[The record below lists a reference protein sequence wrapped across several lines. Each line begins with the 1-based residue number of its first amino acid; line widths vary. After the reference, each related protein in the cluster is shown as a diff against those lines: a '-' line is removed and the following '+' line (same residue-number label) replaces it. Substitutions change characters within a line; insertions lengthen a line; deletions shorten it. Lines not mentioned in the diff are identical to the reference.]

1 MSIDYKFYYW
11 GPLLFKIKL
20 SSFDLEAC
28 TKLCSKKE
36 KGYGKFLV
44 GMIKHEHYVNATAY
58 HKILKPYLN
67 IFTNAFQHWYGWQCP
82 PGKTKSLT
90 AWVNFMRAGEFNPP
104 HTHVKCDFSS
114 VLFTRV
120 PQTLKEEHKNFQKE
134 ALNKEHRGG
143 GGPGALQFF
152 YGEKQPY
159 VLTQVS
165 AFPEEGDLYIFP
177 STLIHFVFP
186 FKSKGE
192 RISIGA
198 NFNLPSFDDEIT
210 GFNDK
215 KN

>member
-90 AWVNFMRAGEFNPP
+90 A
-104 HTHVKCDFSS
+104 
-114 VLFTRV
+114 
-120 PQTLKEEHKNFQKE
+120 
-134 ALNKEHRGG
+134 
-143 GGPGALQFF
+143 
-152 YGEKQPY
+152 
-159 VLTQVS
+159 
-165 AFPEEGDLYIFP
+165 
-177 STLIHFVFP
+177 
-186 FKSKGE
+186 
-192 RISIGA
+192 
-198 NFNLPSFDDEIT
+198 
-210 GFNDK
+210 
-215 KN
+215 